1 MVNNIIV
8 GEEYCK
14 PEPIQLAFSTTIKGV
29 KKKDLAITDLDGKA
43 LFWLSSDV
51 ASKKKWFI
59 LDAATGFPLL
69 SIIKKTWSLHN
80 RCQAFR
86 AGEDTDEKN
95 HLFTVKKS
103 TILKIH
109 KEWDVFL
116 AANTEEVEWDFKIT
130 GEFSKRSIKV
140 FHKQNPTAA
149 IAEMS
154 QHDTVVKVR
163 LANDAFRV
171 TISPNIDFAFIAS
184 LICTLHQFQKKQDA
198 PKAGNTMANT
208 IVKSAIEGAAG
219 AVVWTALGAALGA
232 ASGQGTSSTSANNQE
247 TQEENDDD
255 NDDQKEEGD
264 DDVDD
269 DDDDPEEEEE

>member
-1 MVNNIIV
+1 MGKNIIV

-14 PEPIQLAFSTTIKGV
+14 PKPIQLAFSTTIKGV

-51 ASKKKWFI
+51 ANKKKWFI

-69 SIIKKTWSLHN
+69 SIIKETWTLHT
-80 RCQAFR
+80 RWQAFR

-116 AANTEEVEWDFKIT
+116 AANTRELESDFKIT

-140 FHKQNPTAA
+140 FYKQNPTAA

-154 QHDTVVKVR
+154 QHDNVVKVR

-184 LICTLHQFQKKQDA
+184 LICILHQFQQKQDA

-208 IVKSAIEGAAG
+208 IVKSVIE
-219 AVVWTALGAALGA
+219 GAALGA

-255 NDDQKEEGD
+255 SDDQKEEGD

-269 DDDDPEEEEE
+269 DDDHPEEEEEEEEDEEEEE